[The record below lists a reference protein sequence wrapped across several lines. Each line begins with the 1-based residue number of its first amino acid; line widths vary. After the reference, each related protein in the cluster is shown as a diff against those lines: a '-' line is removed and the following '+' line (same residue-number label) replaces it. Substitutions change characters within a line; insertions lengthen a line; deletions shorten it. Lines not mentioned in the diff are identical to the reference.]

1 MVIRGRLHD
10 LRIIFLLVFCAGCA
24 DVQEPAESPVVS
36 VGTTDVTTTT
46 SSAEPNP
53 ERNAYFGDLH
63 VHTANSFDA
72 FVLGTLASPE
82 DAYRFAKGETIR
94 HPAGFEMKLRE
105 PLDFY
110 AVTDHAFFLG
120 ITRAMADPAS
130 PMSKHPDARALT
142 TVDTQKERMNA
153 FRVGGQFSNPKS
165 PRFREI
171 DDPATSRAAWEENIS
186 AANRHNDPG
195 RFTTFIAYEYTSYS
209 GRQNLH
215 RNVIFKGATAPEIP
229 FSQFDSDNPEDLWAW
244 MDGLREQGME
254 SLAIPHNSNL
264 SNGQMFSLLDYAGN
278 PFDTDYASMRIR
290 NEPLVEISQ
299 TKGTSETHPAL
310 SPNDEWAE
318 FEIMRLHRASR
329 ASGNQLTPTGSY
341 VREAQ
346 LNGLKMAEQQGFDP
360 FKVGVIGSSDTH
372 NGTSSGD
379 ESDYWGVVGKMDG
392 DGVSRGS
399 VPNDTGAY
407 NADSARAVTFG
418 ASGLAGV
425 WAEQNTRD
433 AIYEAM
439 RRKETFGTSG
449 AKIKVRLFAGYDLPT
464 IDSNNLANEAYA
476 GGVPMGADLVAR
488 DDQVPAFIV
497 WALRD
502 PLSAPL
508 QRVQIIKGW
517 IAEGEVQEKVFDVAC
532 SDGGVVDPVTHR
544 CPDNNAKVNLADCS
558 IVAGTGAPELKAR
571 WRDPEFDANQRAF
584 YYTRVLENP
593 TCRWSTWDALR
604 AGVEPREGVA
614 KTIQER
620 AWSSPIWYVPLG
632 SE

>member
-1 MVIRGRLHD
+1 
-10 LRIIFLLVFCAGCA
+10 
-24 DVQEPAESPVVS
+24 
-36 VGTTDVTTTT
+36 
-46 SSAEPNP
+46 
-53 ERNAYFGDLH
+53 
-63 VHTANSFDA
+63 
-72 FVLGTLASPE
+72 
-82 DAYRFAKGETIR
+82 
-94 HPAGFEMKLRE
+94 
-105 PLDFY
+105 
-110 AVTDHAFFLG
+110 
-120 ITRAMADPAS
+120 
-130 PMSKHPDARALT
+130 
-142 TVDTQKERMNA
+142 
-153 FRVGGQFSNPKS
+153 
-165 PRFREI
+165 
-171 DDPATSRAAWEENIS
+171 
-186 AANRHNDPG
+186 
-195 RFTTFIAYEYTSYS
+195 
-209 GRQNLH
+209 
-215 RNVIFKGATAPEIP
+215 
-229 FSQFDSDNPEDLWAW
+229 
-244 MDGLREQGME
+244 
-254 SLAIPHNSNL
+254 
-264 SNGQMFSLLDYAGN
+264 
-278 PFDTDYASMRIR
+278 
-290 NEPLVEISQ
+290 
-299 TKGTSETHPAL
+299 
-310 SPNDEWAE
+310 
-318 FEIMRLHRASR
+318 MRLHRGGR
-329 ASGNQLTPTGSY
+329 ILTPAGSY

-425 WAEQNTRD
+425 WAEENTRD

-449 AKIKVRLFAGYDLPT
+449 TRIKVRLFAGYDLPT

-620 AWSSPIWYVPLG
+620 AWSSPIWYVPRG

>member
-1 MVIRGRLHD
+1 MVIHA
-10 LRIIFLLVFCAGCA
+10 RILSLVLLLIFFAGCSESTEGQA
-24 DVQEPAESPVVS
+24 AQSDSEPAGLE
-36 VGTTDVTTTT
+36 GHVT
-46 SSAEPNP
+46 AKRRAANEPP
-53 ERNAYFGDLH
+53 SERNAYFGDLH

-72 FVLGTLASPE
+72 FLMSTLASPD
-82 DAYRFAKGETIR
+82 DAYRFAKGEAFQ

-110 AVTDHAFFLG
+110 AVTDHAYFLG
-120 ITRAMADPAS
+120 ITRAMADPLS

-142 TVDTQKERMNA
+142 NVDTHADRMNA
-153 FRVGGQFSNPKS
+153 FRVGRQFIIPSS
-165 PRFREI
+165 PRFLEI
-171 DDPATSRAAWEENIS
+171 DDPATNRAAWEDNIS

-195 RFTTFIAYEYTSYS
+195 RFTTFIGYEYTPES
-209 GRQNLH
+209 LH
-215 RNVIFKGATAPEIP
+215 RNVIFKGATAPERP

-244 MDGLREQGME
+244 MDGLRDEGME
-254 SLAIPHNSNL
+254 SLAIPHSANL
-264 SNGQMFSLLDYAGN
+264 SNGKMFSLLDYSGL
-278 PFDTDYASMRIR
+278 PFDADYASMRIR

-318 FEIMRLHRASR
+318 FEIMRLH
-329 ASGNQLTPTGSY
+329 SGGRVLTPAGSY

-392 DGVSRGS
+392 DGLGRGS
-399 VPNDTGAY
+399 IPDDTGAY
-407 NADSARAVTFG
+407 GHESARAVTFS

-433 AIYEAM
+433 SIYEAM

-449 AKIKVRLFAGYDLPT
+449 TKIKVRFFAGYDLPSL
-464 IDSNNLANEAYA
+464 DSKNLAGEAYA
-476 GGVPMGADLVAR
+476 GGVPMGADLAGR
-488 DDQVPAFIV
+488 DNQIPAFIV

-517 IAEGEVQEKVFDVAC
+517 IAEGEVHEKVFDLAC
-532 SDGGVVDPVTHR
+532 SDDGVADPVTYR
-544 CPDNNAKVNLADCS
+544 CPDNSAKVNVADCS
-558 IVAGTGAPELKAR
+558 IVVGTGAGELKAH
-571 WRDPEFDANQRAF
+571 WRDPEFNVDQRAF
-584 YYTRVLENP
+584 YYARVLEDP
-593 TCRWSTWDALR
+593 VCRWSTWDALR
-604 AGVEPREGVA
+604 AGVPPREGVP

-620 AWSSPIWYVPLG
+620 AWSSPIWYIPKRKK
-632 SE
+632 